1 MAPRRCPTLDT
12 PPRASGLVLTRGL
25 AKVGVMSAPDRP
37 GVAGAVVGA
46 LAERDI
52 AAQFV
57 VETTDLDNRSHIVCC
72 VEERLLPP
80 ALRAVEVVAAAIG
93 AERVVHRGGL
103 AVVSVHGPHFRE
115 RPGAAAAA
123 FRAIA
128 SAGVNILA
136 ISTSLSSISSLV
148 DEGSLEP
155 AVRALA
161 GAFQVPEEAIL
172 ETSEG
177 LSVPW
182 RPGRR

>member
-1 MAPRRCPTLDT
+1 MAARSCPAPDMPLK
-12 PPRASGLVLTRGL
+12 ASGLVLTRRL

-37 GVAGAVVGA
+37 GIAGAVVGA
-46 LAERDI
+46 LAEQGI

-72 VEERLLPP
+72 VEERLLEP
-80 ALRAVEVVAAAIG
+80 ALAAVEVVARAIG

-115 RPGAAAAA
+115 RPGCAAAA

-136 ISTSLSSISSLV
+136 ISTSLSSISSLL
-148 DEGSLEP
+148 DEGSLEA
-155 AVRALA
+155 AVKALA
-161 GAFQVPEEAIL
+161 VAFQVPEDAIL
-172 ETSEG
+172 ETAGG

-182 RPGRR
+182 KPGR